1 MHSKKFIL
9 ITLLVSTWVG
19 AQEVRPA
26 NGIRAVTIPSADV
39 TLSFVQPGLI
49 AGIRLTEGSPV
60 AKDQVVAQLD
70 TRVEEAQLRQVEAES
85 NNTARVDAAE
95 ASLAQK
101 RVDLTRL
108 EKAAQRNAA
117 TDLEVQHA
125 ILEVRIAELSLV
137 LSRFD
142 HEQAQRKYTEGKMG
156 LDRMQLRSPIQG
168 IVETISVEQGESVNA
183 LEEVLRLVRVD
194 PLWID
199 ASLPVTLA
207 AKVRAGQT
215 VTVQYTTEPKTK
227 ITGKILH
234 VAAVADAASGT
245 LKARIEVPNKE
256 SRPAGAYVWVIPT
269 LDKP

>member
-1 MHSKKFIL
+1 MHRTKSVL
-9 ITLLVSTWVG
+9 VAVLLSACLG
-19 AQEVRPA
+19 AEDQRPI

-49 AGIRLTEGSPV
+49 AKIHLTEGSPV
-60 AKDQVVAQLD
+60 AKDQIVAQLD
-70 TRVEEAQLRQVEAES
+70 TSVEEAQLRQVEAES
-85 NNTARVDAAE
+85 KNTARVDAAE

-142 HEQAQRKYTEGKMG
+142 HLQAQRKYTEAKMG
-156 LDRMQLRSPIQG
+156 LDRMQLKSPIQG
-168 IVETISVEQGESVNA
+168 IVEAISVEQGESVNA
-183 LEEVLRLVRVD
+183 LEEVLRLVRID

-227 ITGKILH
+227 ATGKILH

-245 LKARIEVPNKE
+245 LKARIEVPNKG
-256 SRPAGAYVWVIPT
+256 SRPAGAYVWVIPST
-269 LDKP
+269 N